1 MPPKK
6 SKSDKKDPNA
16 RPPWQLCLC
25 VSVGIIGLLTLV
37 AIALSI
43 TALVKISDVGTQCQQ
58 GVMNVSSTV
67 QQMGSAMKGFQSLL
81 QQLPPPTK

>member
-16 RPPWQLCLC
+16 RPPWQLCLS

-37 AIALSI
+37 ALAIAI
-43 TALVKISDVGTQCQQ
+43 TALVEVNNVGTQCQK
-58 GVMNVSSTV
+58 GVMNVSSSV